1 VTPASASVHSIGAIL
16 GLMTIASSATAQHFK
31 MPDQVQRDRNMPIA
45 TLDATTPRAT
55 TSFGAATTDGWVYV
69 LGGYTGP
76 PHDYYME
83 EQQRDFYRVNLHDR
97 SHVEYLPH
105 DQRIQSCS
113 LEAHGDR
120 IFRIGGM
127 VALNQ
132 QFEDQRLDSLDEVW
146 AFDTKT
152 RNWTAMPPLP
162 SPRSSHDSTVV
173 GSRLVVAGGWGMDVE
188 TGESDWHDDV
198 LVMDLED
205 PAGDWKSIPA
215 PFKRRALATTSIGDE
230 VFMIGGITSK
240 RGMSNAV
247 EVLNLETGVWTKG
260 PDYPGIAFGLAAEAA
275 GDRVIASGADGVVYA
290 WTPGETEWNQ
300 VGSLTFPRFFHQIA
314 AASPDDLIFVG
325 GISRGVRPAHLE
337 HLDLAPETD
346 APSAVTMSIPT
357 PMKAKNRQAM
367 FVNDGWVYLFGGNN
381 SVGQHDFEA
390 ENFLSTGQR
399 FSLAGMHWEDA
410 ADFPHARQTIQTC
423 MDTDGNAY
431 AVGGFGHDG
440 EAARTWTDGYRYDVK
455 DGTWHDDA
463 PNLPISRSQFGLVE
477 HAGNMWVFGGLDY
490 DPRRADGDQFRHLME
505 VVSAP
510 VEKNGP
516 DFAYDGINL
525 PEPRRAFA
533 GAKLGDR
540 YYLVGGMREDFQLV
554 ENCRAFDFDSKEFM
568 EMPAPSRPRL
578 SAELVALDGRLY
590 LAGGSSPKAE
600 GSGLEPNRSIEC
612 FDPATETWSMVME
625 EIPMKP
631 RHMRMMPY
639 RGRLLLFSS
648 HVEDEDMV
656 NLVFVDP
663 GHQVM
668 TTRMESA
675 VTIFEDE

>member
-1 VTPASASVHSIGAIL
+1 MIPASASAPSIAALFGM
-16 GLMTIASSATAQHFK
+16 MTLASSASAQHFK
-31 MPDQVQRDRNMPIA
+31 MPEEVQRDSAMPIA

-55 TSFGAATTDGWVYV
+55 TSFGAATADGWVYV
-69 LGGYTGP
+69 IGGYTGP

-83 EQQRDFYRVNLHDR
+83 EQQRDFYRINLHDR

-113 LEAHGDR
+113 LEAHGDQ
-120 IFRIGGM
+120 IIRIGGM
-127 VALNQ
+127 VASNQ
-132 QFEDQRLDSLDEVW
+132 QFEDQRLGSLDDVW
-146 AFDTKT
+146 AFDTDT
-152 RNWTAMPPLP
+152 RNWSVMPPLP

-173 GSRLVVAGGWGMDVE
+173 GSRLVIAGGWGMDEE
-188 TGESDWHDDV
+188 TGESTWHEDV

-205 PAGDWKSIPA
+205 PSAGWKNIPA
-215 PFKRRALATTSIGDE
+215 PFKRRAVATTSVGDD
-230 VFMIGGITSK
+230 VIVIGGITDQ
-240 RGMSNAV
+240 RGMSQSV
-247 EVLNLETGVWTKG
+247 DVLDLKTGTWTKG
-260 PDYPGIAFGLAAEAA
+260 PDYPGIAFGVAAEAA
-275 GDRVIASGADGVVYA
+275 GDRVIASGADGMVFA
-290 WTPGETEWNQ
+290 WAPGDTEWKP
-300 VGSLTFPRFFHQIA
+300 VGTLTFPRFFHQIA
-314 AASPDDLIFVG
+314 VASPEDLIFVG

-337 HLDLAPETD
+337 HLDLASTSN

-357 PMKAKNRQAM
+357 PMEAKNRQAM

-381 SVGQHDFEA
+381 SVGQHDFEP

-399 FSLAGMHWEDA
+399 FSLAGMHWEEA

-423 MDTDGNAY
+423 MDGEGNAY

-440 EAARTWTDGYRYDVK
+440 EAARTQTEGYRFDVAE
-455 DGTWHDDA
+455 GTWHDDA
-463 PNLPISRSQFGLVE
+463 PNLPVSRSQFGLVE
-477 HAGNMWVFGGLDY
+477 HEGEMWVFGGLDY
-490 DPRRADGDQFRHLME
+490 DPRRADDEQFQHLLE

-510 VEKNGP
+510 VAKNGP
-516 DFAYDGINL
+516 DFAYDGVNL

-533 GAKLGDR
+533 GAKLDDL

-554 ENCRAFDFDSKEFM
+554 ENCRTFDFDSKQFL
-568 EMPAPSRPRL
+568 EMPSPSRPRL

-600 GSGLEPNRSIEC
+600 GSGLEPNLSIEC
-612 FDPATETWSMVME
+612 FDPNTNAWSMVME
-625 EIPMKP
+625 EIPMQP

-648 HVEDEDMV
+648 HVAENDMV

-663 GHQVM
+663 GHQM
-668 TTRMESA
+668 NDRMESA
-675 VTIFEDE
+675 ITIVEDE